1 MYKLLIVDDDEIV
14 CRGLGRCIPWTQ
26 MGIKVVGLV
35 YDGEMALEYVERE
48 RPDLVIVDIN
58 MPFMD
63 GMEFST
69 VVRQKYP
76 DMKTILLTAYQE
88 FAYAQKAVQ
97 LQVFEYLTKP
107 FTNEE
112 VMAAVKRAL
121 RAIEEERE
129 YRGRI
134 RKNPDVFLDSEV
146 RFRTEGFQGELPKLR
161 KQVQECVRQRDFS
174 RMKEE
179 MGKLFERIRKIRP
192 EDGVAVRFLLVELMR
207 AAWEATEDDQVY
219 GEFLQKSS
227 GLLAQ
232 IMDTRSS
239 SQLEET
245 AGRHFQYVYEY
256 LESYN
261 TTDIEKRV
269 NQAVKYIRQCY
280 SDPELNLNEVASQV
294 SLSASYLG
302 NSLKKYKNTSYVNLL
317 NQVRIENA
325 KKLLARP
332 SIRTCEVAF
341 LVGFNSSQYFSSCFK
356 KNTGM
361 TPGAFRKQVLSNKKG

>member
-1 MYKLLIVDDDEIV
+1 
-14 CRGLGRCIPWTQ
+14 
-26 MGIKVVGLV
+26 
-35 YDGEMALEYVERE
+35 
-48 RPDLVIVDIN
+48 
-58 MPFMD
+58 
-63 GMEFST
+63 
-69 VVRQKYP
+69 
-76 DMKTILLTAYQE
+76 
-88 FAYAQKAVQ
+88 
-97 LQVFEYLTKP
+97 
-107 FTNEE
+107 
-112 VMAAVKRAL
+112 
-121 RAIEEERE
+121 
-129 YRGRI
+129 
-134 RKNPDVFLDSEV
+134 
-146 RFRTEGFQGELPKLR
+146 
-161 KQVQECVRQRDFS
+161 
-174 RMKEE
+174 MKEE

-245 AGRHFQYVYEY
+245 AVRHFQYVYEY

-269 NQAVKYIRQCY
+269 NQAVEYIRQCY

-302 NSLKKYKNTSYVNLL
+302 NSLKKYKNISYVNLL